1 VIPRQS
7 LRSIITV
14 LLSVFV
20 LIPGETMGAVLC
32 IKADG
37 HMAVE
42 ADHKGRCATF
52 AAPVSV
58 PSDEHTI
65 TILPSDSCG
74 PCIDVPLLSR
84 REDRQVLS
92 TPSSIA
98 QFVPPVLALFSYAVW
113 VHTEPSQRDF
123 VIQLPARASTLL
135 ALRTVVL
142 LL

>member
-1 VIPRQS
+1 VIPLQS
-7 LRSIITV
+7 LRSIIIV
-14 LLSVFV
+14 LLSVV
-20 LIPGETMGAVLC
+20 LLIPGQTMGAVLC

-52 AAPVSV
+52 AAPVAAH
-58 PSDEHTI
+58 SDEPTI
-65 TILPSDSCG
+65 TILPSDLCG
-74 PCIDVPLLSR
+74 PCIDVPLLSK

-92 TPSSIA
+92 APSSIT
-98 QFVPPVLALFSYAVW
+98 QFMPPALALLSDVVW
-113 VHTEPSQRDF
+113 VHTEPSQRNF
-123 VIQLPARASTLL
+123 VIQPPARARTLL

>member
-1 VIPRQS
+1 MPRKT
-7 LRSIITV
+7 LWSIITV
-14 LLSVFV
+14 LLSVFL
-20 LIPGETMGAVLC
+20 LIPGQTVGAVLC

-52 AAPVSV
+52 DAPVAV
-58 PSDEHTI
+58 PSDEYTI
-65 TILPSDSCG
+65 TILPSDACG
-74 PCIDVPLLSR
+74 PCIDVPLLSK

-92 TPSSIA
+92 APSSIVQLA
-98 QFVPPVLALFSYAVW
+98 LPVLALLSYVVW
-113 VHTEPSQRDF
+113 VPTELTQRDF
-123 VIQLPARASTLL
+123 VIQPPARASTLF